1 MPRKK
6 PFSIKQKKKQLQDK
20 RERKRGK
27 LPGGGSS
34 SQSRNGSHERP
45 AQFSDT
51 SDTDAPSVRKMNEQ
65 PNAARPTEGYDP
77 NRFRL
82 HFERESRDEIERRKR
97 VSREHVLRLVS
108 EKELEV
114 DVDEIYRPGS
124 VLDFP
129 RRPPWSYN
137 MSREALW
144 TREERVFEK
153 YLKEV
158 HDAFPSVKLSYFE
171 HNLEVSSCQTSTQIL
186 QPVETA
192 SAHVFEKPAPL
203 LLCSYSP
210 SLCSIHPLICSRSSA
225 ICLEIS
231 KHYRST

>member
-77 NRFRL
+77 NRWDIFHSL
-82 HFERESRDEIERRKR
+82 TKIRDEIERRKR

-124 VLDFP
+124 VKESRLNLCENEWADATVQKIDEVRSFP
-129 RRPPWSYN
+129 GCAGRHRF
-137 MSREALW
+137 
-144 TREERVFEK
+144 THTFCT
-153 YLKEV
+153 
-158 HDAFPSVKLSYFE
+158 YF
-171 HNLEVSSCQTSTQIL
+171 
-186 QPVETA
+186 
-192 SAHVFEKPAPL
+192 
-203 LLCSYSP
+203 
-210 SLCSIHPLICSRSSA
+210 
-225 ICLEIS
+225 
-231 KHYRST
+231 